1 MQQLGLV
8 SHSRLANYVC
18 APVRAC
24 LVAVLVLFASFFLSG
39 SRAFSFSL
47 CLMPGGQL
55 DPEGFLIDQG
65 TLALRFLLCPRGLR
79 VSLSPCHKPGD
90 HSAVM
95 NGEEAGGGCR
105 GTGGDKALCHGSTQ
119 LDGG

>member
-1 MQQLGLV
+1 
-8 SHSRLANYVC
+8 
-18 APVRAC
+18 
-24 LVAVLVLFASFFLSG
+24 
-39 SRAFSFSL
+39 
-47 CLMPGGQL
+47 MPGGQL

-95 NGEEAGGGCR
+95 NGEEAGGCIR
-105 GTGGDKALCHGSTQ
+105 TGGDKALCHGSTQ
-119 LDGG
+119 LDGGERNGRRLGKPGGMKGVL